1 MNFRK
6 ILLLLAVIL
15 PLFAF
20 TAHKYYFSVTQA
32 DYDAKSQSLKIVT
45 RVFYDDLQKVFQER
59 YDKSIRVD
67 ASYDQQK
74 LDGYIK
80 RYFDQKFIVTVNGKQ
95 RPINYL
101 GHKDEIDYVVCFIE
115 VEHIENLKSVSIEN
129 TLLMDLFPEQKNVV
143 HLNTGSTKKS
153 FLLTRENDKAV
164 LKVSK

>member
-1 MNFRK
+1 MNFK
-6 ILLLLAVIL
+6 KLLLLIAVIL
-15 PLFAF
+15 PLCAF

-32 DYDAKSQSLKIVT
+32 DYDAKSKSLKIVT

-80 RYFDQKFIVTVNGKQ
+80 RYFEQKFIVTVNGEE
-95 RPINYL
+95 RSIHYL
-101 GHKDEIDYVVCFIE
+101 GHKDEVDYVVCFIE
-115 VEHIENLKSVSIEN
+115 VENIKNLKTVSIEN
-129 TLLMDLFPEQKNVV
+129 TLLMDLFPDQKNVV
-143 HLNTGSTKKS
+143 HLHAGTTKKS

-164 LKVSK
+164 LKLSE